1 MAAEVTT
8 LSELKPEG
16 IQDDVSFLMNAVL
29 GPALGRRQVHQGD
42 DSE

>member
-16 IQDDVSFLMNAVL
+16 IQDDVSFLMKAVL
-29 GPALGRRQVHQGD
+29 GRALGRRQVHRGD